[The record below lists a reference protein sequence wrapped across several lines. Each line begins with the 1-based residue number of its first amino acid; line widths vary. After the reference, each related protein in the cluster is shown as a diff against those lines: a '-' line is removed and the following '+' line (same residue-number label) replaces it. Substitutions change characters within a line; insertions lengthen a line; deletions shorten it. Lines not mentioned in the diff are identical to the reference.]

1 MKTPTQRNGA
11 MNEIFK
17 DDGVS
22 HSQGAKYLSGGP
34 IGRIWT
40 RRLRP
45 LAAVTLLVFAWHA
58 SNPWNYVMAMQA
70 PPMARASESERALLR
85 FDRALR
91 DALQAVERLEQEE
104 DLTAGLDSLQ
114 AAREEIEAVEPH
126 ILADF
131 QAVAEHLQAS
141 SVPAEIRQRHDHA
154 VQDYEAGLRLLDEDI
169 EAVKRLHQEYRQ
181 ASPEDS
187 AAKRNRLKDKVR
199 EMRGHL
205 KEKVKDRHAHLDP
218 HRLPHRNSSLTRRSP
233 RLAPEDFAALSAS
246 ASRTAGTAP
255 VLGLAARASLPGPQD
270 LAATVDAP
278 QTQEIRDLAASLGN
292 HPLRIFEHVR
302 NEIDFTPTH
311 GSIQGAQ
318 GCLRTKRCND
328 LDTASLLVALLRA
341 AGVPARYGFGTVEV
355 PIDKVQNWA
364 GGFTDAQ
371 AALNFIASSGTP
383 VVGLT
388 SNNALVAARVEHAWV
403 EAFLDYIPSRGAVP
417 GTVGDSWVALDPSF
431 KQFTYTDG
439 VALAAATDTDDEAVF
454 RQLLESAEV
463 ADPDGGVTSFD
474 LAAMQARLQETKD
487 DIDGYLDDHPEAVS
501 LAGLVGGRTIVPQT
515 LPAAPGSLPYKV
527 LVRGAAVAQV
537 PDSLRHRLRF
547 EVFADG
553 RFAFSPDLSFE
564 ASLPELAAR
573 KLTLSYAPAT
583 AADEATLQSFV
594 PAGGDPTTF
603 PSSLPA
609 YLIHVRPELRRDGEV
624 VATGGS
630 ATLGQSGEFRMTFI
644 QPGEGPR
651 TVNNDIV
658 AGTYNAIVL
667 NLGRVEDPGS
677 RLAKARDVRN
687 RILAGNLGGL
697 TKDDVVGELVYG
709 AGLLYWSELDLFSRL
724 AAGQQGV
731 VTSRFPSEGIFT
743 YDLSVASLFGVP
755 RTVRSGAMITDVD
768 SDVQAIV
775 ARDGDPK
782 KAVDFLSVGG
792 ALASR
797 AESAV
802 WDQIVNEEPT
812 NQGITAISYLE
823 AAAQQG
829 IPIFHIDSGN
839 VAQAVPKLQVSS
851 AVKAD
856 IQSSVAAGRIVTIP
870 QREFVKDGFRG
881 VGYVVFDPDTGA
893 AGYLISGGLAGGGF
907 QLPPL
912 HPLLTFLLGV
922 LLIGLGIF
930 ATGGLAVLGAILG
943 IALIAYD
950 LISTI
955 QNLDPNLS
963 PETREMIVAFLAM
976 LALIGVIL
984 AIAGIFLG
992 GVLAFVVFA
1001 VYWAFLSLMAA
1012 AILISLAT
1020 LVDSRTPV
1028 AGAWRRRWGMAVAVA

>member
-1 MKTPTQRNGA
+1 MNA
-11 MNEIFK
+11 MNPRNN
-17 DDGVS
+17 DS
-22 HSQGAKYLSGGP
+22 YLSGGP
-34 IGRIWT
+34 LGRIWI

-70 PPMARASESERALLR
+70 PPIARVSESERALQR
-85 FDRALR
+85 FDRAVR
-91 DALQAVERLEQEE
+91 DALQATERLEGKE
-104 DLTAGLDSLQ
+104 DLAAGLASLE
-114 AAREEIEAVEPH
+114 AAREEVEALHPQ
-126 ILADF
+126 ILGDF
-131 QAVAEHLQAS
+131 ESVAEHLRATGA
-141 SVPAEIRQRHDHA
+141 PAEIRQRHEKA
-154 VQDYEAGLRLLDEDI
+154 VQAYEAGRRLLDGDV
-169 EAVKRLHQEYRQ
+169 EAVKGLHREYEQARKEGSQEDAAARRGRL
-181 ASPEDS
+181 
-187 AAKRNRLKDKVR
+187 AKKVR
-199 EMRGHL
+199 EVRNHL
-205 KEKVKDRHAHLDP
+205 REKVTDRHAMLDP
-218 HRLPHRNSSLTRRSP
+218 SRLPHRNSDLKRRSP
-233 RLAPEDFAALSAS
+233 RLAAEDFAPLVGSAGR
-246 ASRTAGTAP
+246 AAGTAP

-318 GCLRTKRCND
+318 GCLLTKRCND

-364 GGFTDAQ
+364 GGFTNAQ
-371 AALNFIASSGTP
+371 AALNFVASSGTP

-403 EAFLDYIPSRGAVP
+403 EAFLDYVPSRGAVP
-417 GTVGDSWVALDPSF
+417 GAAGDTWVALDPSF
-431 KQFTYTDG
+431 KQFTYADG

-454 RQLLESAEV
+454 RQLFESAEV
-463 ADPDGGVTSFD
+463 ADPAGGVTSFEV
-474 LAAMQARLQETKD
+474 AAMQARLQETRD
-487 DIDGYLDDHPEAVS
+487 DINAYLDDHPEAVS
-501 LAGLVGGRTIVPQT
+501 MAGLVGGRTVVPQA

-537 PDSLRHRLRF
+537 PDALRHRLRF

-553 RFAFSPDLSFE
+553 RFPISPDLSFE
-564 ASLPELAAR
+564 ASLPELSAR

-583 AADEATLQSFV
+583 AADEVTLQSFI
-594 PAGGDPTTF
+594 PPGGDVATF
-603 PSSLPA
+603 PTSLPA
-609 YLIHVRPELRRDGEV
+609 YLVHVKPELRRDGEV

-630 ATLGQSGEFRMTFI
+630 ATLGQSGEFRMTFF

-651 TVNNDIV
+651 TVNNGIV

-667 NLGRVEDPGS
+667 NLGKVEDPSS
-677 RLAKARDVRN
+677 RLAKARDVRD
-687 RILAGNLGGL
+687 RIQAGNLGGL
-697 TKDDVVGELVYG
+697 TKDDVIGELLYG

-724 AAGQQGV
+724 AAGQQGIV
-731 VTSRFPSEGIFT
+731 ASRFPSEGIFT

-755 RTVRSGAMITDVD
+755 RTVRSGALITDVD

-782 KAVDFLSVGG
+782 KPVDFLSVGG

-802 WDQIVNEEPT
+802 WDQLVSEEPT
-812 NQGITAISYLE
+812 GQGITAISYLE

-829 IPIFHIDSGN
+829 IPIFHINSDN
-839 VAQAVPKLQVSS
+839 VAQALPQLQVSS

-881 VGYVVFDPDTGA
+881 VGYVVFDLDTGA

-912 HPLLTFLLGV
+912 HPLLTLLLGV

-930 ATGGLAVLGAILG
+930 AAAGGLFAAIL
-943 IALIAYD
+943 ALIAIAVIAYD
-950 LISTI
+950 TISTI

-963 PETREMIVAFLAM
+963 PEAREMIVAFLAM
-976 LALIGVIL
+976 LAII
-984 AIAGIFLG
+984 GIFLAIVG
-992 GVLAFVVFA
+992 IFFGSVLGFVALA
-1001 VYWAFLSLMAA
+1001 VYWVYLSIVGAN
-1012 AILISLAT
+1012 ILIALMT
-1020 LVDSRTPV
+1020 LVDRNTPI
-1028 AGAWRRRWGMAVAVA
+1028 ASAWRRRWGMAVAAA

>member
-1 MKTPTQRNGA
+1 MNA
-11 MNEIFK
+11 MNARK
-17 DDGVS
+17 NDS
-22 HSQGAKYLSGGP
+22 YLSGGP
-34 IGRIWT
+34 LGRIWI

-70 PPMARASESERALLR
+70 PPMARVSESERALQR
-85 FDRALR
+85 FDRAVR
-91 DALQAVERLEQEE
+91 DALQATERLEGKE
-104 DLTAGLDSLQ
+104 DLAAGLASLE
-114 AAREEIEAVEPH
+114 AAREEVEALHPQV
-126 ILADF
+126 LGDF
-131 QAVAEHLQAS
+131 ESVAEHLRATGA
-141 SVPAEIRQRHDHA
+141 PAEIRQRHEKA
-154 VQDYEAGLRLLDEDI
+154 VQAYEAGRRLLDGDV
-169 EAVKRLHQEYRQ
+169 EAVKRLHREYEQARKEGSQED
-181 ASPEDS
+181 A
-187 AAKRNRLKDKVR
+187 AAKRGRLAKKVTEVR
-199 EMRGHL
+199 DHL
-205 KEKVKDRHAHLDP
+205 REKVTDRHAMLDP
-218 HRLPHRNSSLTRRSP
+218 SRLPHRGSDLKRRSP
-233 RLAPEDFAALSAS
+233 RLAAADFASPSGTAGA
-246 ASRTAGTAP
+246 AGTAP
-255 VLGLAARASLPGPQD
+255 VLGLSARASLPGPQD
-270 LAATVDAP
+270 LVATVDAP

-302 NEIDFTPTH
+302 NQIDFTPTH

-318 GCLRTKRCND
+318 GCLRTKLCND

-364 GGFTDAQ
+364 GGFTNAQ

-403 EAFLDYIPSRGAVP
+403 EAFLDYVPSRGAVP
-417 GTVGDSWVALDPSF
+417 GAAGDTWVALDPSF
-431 KQFTYTDG
+431 KQFSYVDG
-439 VALAAATDTDDEAVF
+439 VNLGGATDTDDEAVF
-454 RQLLESAEV
+454 RQLLEGAEV

-474 LAAMQARLQETKD
+474 IAAMQARLQETKD
-487 DIDGYLDDHPEAVS
+487 DIDSYLDDHPEALS
-501 LAGLVGGRTIVPQT
+501 LAGLAGGRTIVPQA
-515 LPAAPGSLPYKV
+515 LPAAPGSLPYRV
-527 LVRGAAVAQV
+527 LVRGAAVAEV
-537 PDSLRHRLRF
+537 PSSLRHRLHF

-553 RFAFSPDLSFE
+553 RFPFSPDLSFE

-583 AADEATLQSFV
+583 PADEATLQSFI
-594 PAGGDPTTF
+594 PAGGDPTAF
-603 PSSLPA
+603 PTSLPA
-609 YLIHVRPELRRDGEV
+609 YLVHVRPELRRDGEV

-630 ATLGQSGEFRMTFI
+630 ATLGQSGAFRMTFH

-667 NLGRVEDPGS
+667 NLGRVEDPAS
-677 RLAKARDVRN
+677 RLAKARDVQD
-687 RILAGNLGGL
+687 RIQAGNLGGL
-697 TKDDVVGELVYG
+697 TKDDVIGEFVYG

-731 VTSRFPSEGIFT
+731 ATSRFPSEGIFT

-755 RTVRSGAMITDVD
+755 RTVRSGALITDVD

-797 AESAV
+797 AESAI
-802 WDQIVNEEPT
+802 WDQIVSEEPT
-812 NQGITAISYLE
+812 GQGITAISYLE

-829 IPIFHIDSGN
+829 IPIFHINSDN
-839 VAQAVPKLQVSS
+839 VAQAIPKLQVSS

-912 HPLLTFLLGV
+912 HPLLSFLLGV
-922 LLIGLGIF
+922 LLVGLGIF
-930 ATGGLAVLGAILG
+930 ASGGLAVLLGILA

-950 LISTI
+950 TISTI

-963 PETREMIVAFLAM
+963 PEAREMIVAFLAM
-976 LALIGVIL
+976 LAIIGVIL
-984 AIAGIFLG
+984 AIAGIFFGAVLG
-992 GVLAFVVFA
+992 FVVFA
-1001 VYWAFLSLMAA
+1001 VYWAFLAVMAA
-1012 AILISLAT
+1012 NILIALAG
-1020 LVDSRTPV
+1020 LVDGRGNPPL
-1028 AGAWRRRWGMAVAVA
+1028 AALRRRRGMAAVAA